1 MLIGG
6 HDGNVGLA
14 SVELH
19 NWKTGQQCFSTQ
31 LPLFVS
37 YHSGVVMEKTA
48 AFCGGVTQNYISTCF
63 KLDIA
68 KKQWK
73 QV

>member
-31 LPLFVS
+31 LPLIAY

-48 AFCGGVTQNYISTCF
+48 AFCGGITCF